1 MNTILGILWN
11 TVKIKWICVFCFCFF
26 QLLSDVVLPSVRL
39 PFVIYAVHWRFL
51 FSLFRYSHVDVCSP
65 NVRQDGH
72 FSGDTVQE
80 VWKTFQRSSLLQC
93 EIIGIICAFYFPQLL
108 SSYNASN
115 YLIIF
120 KCSIMCCWAEHY
132 TTVVGRSIRL
142 LYFSFSEV
150 LKLNIKKQKLIFSNM
165 EPQKT
170 SHCLCHVCPLC
181 SLSVWLR
188 KGGIKKKVN
197 SISLPP
203 PWMFAQCFRTKTG
216 KPIVWN
222 SSEVGLT
229 HFLLFIHLST
239 ACLCPGSCSCPLT
252 FTGMVSFSVRAV
264 SLSRNISARH
274 SSFVW
279 QVSLFFS
286 FFQLLYW
293 FQLLNA
299 PFR

>member
-1 MNTILGILWN
+1 MNL
-11 TVKIKWICVFCFCFF
+11 VFFVFVF
-26 QLLSDVVLPSVRL
+26 STSLRFVLPSVRL
-39 PFVIYAVHWRFL
+39 SFVIYAVHWRFL

-93 EIIGIICAFYFPQLL
+93 EIIGIICAFYFSQLL

-132 TTVVGRSIRL
+132 AAVVGRSIRL
-142 LYFSFSEV
+142 LYFSFAPFSEV
-150 LKLNIKKQKLIFSNM
+150 LKLNIKNQKLIFTT
-165 EPQKT
+165 EDK
-170 SHCLCHVCPLC
+170 PL
-181 SLSVWLR
+181 SLSCLSFMFFKCLTKKRWH
-188 KGGIKKKVN
+188 KKKVN

-222 SSEVGLT
+222 SSEVGWT
-229 HFLLFIHLST
+229 HFLVFIHLST

-279 QVSLFFS
+279 QVSLFFF

-293 FQLLNA
+293 FQLLSA